1 MKLTL
6 SAGIALAALTGA
18 AAMSASAFA
27 ADLGG
32 GSMKDGGYMAPMPEV
47 VRGPAGNCY
56 FRADVGYSA
65 ASDAT
70 INWAQTDPLTGN
82 YLTSDVST
90 LNFDNAWFGEAG
102 VGCGSGSRGL
112 RGELVFGYH
121 GSRKLDG
128 EPATAWYDPDGAGPV
143 APEDDPLHTEVT
155 SYTMMVNAY
164 KDLGNW
170 GGITPYLGAGLGLA
184 YNKVDDVYFT
194 GNPALVN
201 RIHGDNDLSFAW
213 ALMAGIGYQ
222 ISDRAVLDLGYRY
235 SDLGSAQSERVDSAN
250 FVNPRV
256 DIDDITA
263 HEFKI
268 GLRYHFGQSDCCAY
282 APMK

>member
-155 SYTMMVNAY
+155 SYTMMVKAY

>member
-263 HEFKI
+263 NEFKI

>member
-1 MKLTL
+1 MKLKL
-6 SAGIALAALTGA
+6 PAGIALAALTGA
-18 AAMSASAFA
+18 AAITTSAFA

-32 GSMKDGGYMAPMPEV
+32 SIKDGYVAPMPEM
-47 VRGPAGNCY
+47 VRSASGNCY

-65 ASDAT
+65 ATDAS
-70 INWAQTDPLTGN
+70 IDWAQTDPITGN

-90 LNFDNAWFGEAG
+90 LNFDNGAFGEAG

-112 RGELVFGYH
+112 RGEIVFGFH

-128 EPATAWYDPDGAGPV
+128 EPATAWYDPDGAGPTP
-143 APEDDPLHTEVT
+143 PEDDPLHTEVT
-155 SYTMMVNAY
+155 SYTLMLNAY
-164 KDLGNW
+164 KDLGNY
-170 GGITPYLGAGLGLA
+170 GGFTPYIGAGVGMA

-201 RIHGDNDLSFAW
+201 SIHGDNDLSFAW
-213 ALMAGIGYQ
+213 SLMAGVGYQ

-235 SDLGSAQSERVDSAN
+235 ADLGSAQSERVDTAG

-256 DIDDITA
+256 DIDDLTA
-263 HEFKI
+263 HEFKV
-268 GLRYHFGQSDCCAY
+268 GLRYYFGQAEQIAY
-282 APMK
+282 QPMK